1 MDRLGGYESTCADAT
16 AGGRFETG
24 EQAVRNP
31 YRLAIP
37 VERTLTFLP
46 LASQSVGMNCRVVV
60 EAAVPVYD
68 VETPDEAVRIAISK
82 TGEMLNPDLNYVE
95 INMGERSCPHCGEEL
110 EPAFIAADES
120 LVALELEMTVFN
132 VEREEH
138 AARIA
143 RKEIGQRLENI
154 PLDVLEIEQIEEED
168 EDANE
173 DSTTETADDDA
184 VSEESAGDEVLPEFE
199 ELIDK

>member
-1 MDRLGGYESTCADAT
+1 
-16 AGGRFETG
+16 
-24 EQAVRNP
+24 
-31 YRLAIP
+31 
-37 VERTLTFLP
+37 
-46 LASQSVGMNCRVVV
+46 MNCRVVV

-68 VETPDEAVRIAISK
+68 VETSDEAVRIAISK

-95 INMGERSCPHCGEEL
+95 INMGERSCPHCGESL

-138 AARIA
+138 ASRIA

-154 PLDVLEIEQIEEED
+154 PLEVLEIEELED
-168 EDANE
+168 EDDDDE
-173 DSTTETADDDA
+173 DDEDIDETDSAEETESDDTGEHSTDDTEKTQSQSEPADDDQ
-184 VSEESAGDEVLPEFE
+184 VLPEFE
-199 ELIDK
+199 ELIDE

>member
-1 MDRLGGYESTCADAT
+1 
-16 AGGRFETG
+16 
-24 EQAVRNP
+24 
-31 YRLAIP
+31 
-37 VERTLTFLP
+37 
-46 LASQSVGMNCRVVV
+46 MNCRVVV

-95 INMGERSCPHCGEEL
+95 INMGERACPHCGEEL
-110 EPAFIAADES
+110 DPAFIAADES

-154 PLDVLEIEQIEEED
+154 PLDVLEIEVIEDD
-168 EDANE
+168 ED
-173 DSTTETADDDA
+173 DSDDEATDDQDDDVLSDDDPTPA
-184 VSEESAGDEVLPEFE
+184 STDDDEVLPEFE
-199 ELIDK
+199 ELIDE

>member
-1 MDRLGGYESTCADAT
+1 MD
-16 AGGRFETG
+16 
-24 EQAVRNP
+24 
-31 YRLAIP
+31 
-37 VERTLTFLP
+37 
-46 LASQSVGMNCRVVV
+46 CRVVV

-95 INMGERSCPHCGEEL
+95 IDMAERACPHCGEGL
-110 EPAFIAADES
+110 DSAFIAADES

-132 VEREEH
+132 VERDEH

-154 PLDVLEIEQIEEED
+154 PLEVLEIEELDADGEPIDSEDASEVGDASEADD
-168 EDANE
+168 EDL
-173 DSTTETADDDA
+173 TAERDDA
-184 VSEESAGDEVLPEFE
+184 PASAENAASDDGESDDVLPEFE
-199 ELIDK
+199 ELIED